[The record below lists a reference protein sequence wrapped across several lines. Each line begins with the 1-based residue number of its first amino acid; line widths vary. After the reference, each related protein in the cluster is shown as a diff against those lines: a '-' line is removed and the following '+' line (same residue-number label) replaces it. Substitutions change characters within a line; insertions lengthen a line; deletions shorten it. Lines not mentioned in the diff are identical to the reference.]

1 MIETEILIVGSGPA
15 GINAAWPLV
24 LAGRSVV
31 MIDADNRSLPSS
43 PETSLEVLR
52 YHPHRWRHFLGEDL
66 GGLFVHGDFSPKLA
80 TPMGRAVIEA
90 GNDALPKV
98 RASNFMAMRSGTPG
112 GLSAIWGA
120 FCSVYDSQDML
131 SYPISSAELA
141 PAYHAV
147 AQRIGISG
155 ANDHLADFH
164 GADLPLQDPV
174 PLTAPVS
181 QLLHRYMSCAPPKE
195 FRLGL
200 ARNAVIT
207 EEHNGR
213 EPCNQC
219 GLCLLGCARKSIYN
233 SAYELFALKQHANFS
248 YMSGMPVRR
257 LISLG
262 GEKQIVE
269 VSGNDT
275 IKAKHL
281 FLAAGTINSTAM
293 ILEYAGMLG
302 AKLRVL
308 SNPVAGMAFV
318 IPRLVGNK
326 IQPNSFGLG
335 QLSYRLSLPQ
345 DDEYATGVIYGADT
359 LPLEVFARR
368 MRFSRPVAMRLSAAL
383 ATGLMPATAYLPGR
397 YSMNSLSLENRGGGT
412 EVILDGHV
420 SDEAKK
426 QLEHVGKKL
435 GKILRRYGA
444 YLVPGSLTILPPG
457 SDAHVVGTIPM
468 GGQGKLSCS
477 TTCELNIAPGVHVI
491 DGSWFPELPA
501 KHCTFTIMANA
512 YRVGS
517 ILAEKLKTK

>member
-31 MIDADNRSLPSS
+31 MIDADSRPLPSS
-43 PETSLEVLR
+43 PETSLGELR
-52 YHPHRWRHFLGEDL
+52 YHPHRWQHVFGEDL

-80 TPMGRAVIEA
+80 TPMGRAVIKA
-90 GNDALPKV
+90 GNDAWPKV
-98 RASNFMAMRSGTPG
+98 SANNFMAMRSATPG

-120 FCSVYDSQDML
+120 FCSAYDAQDML
-131 SYPISSAELA
+131 SYPISGAELA

-147 AQRIGISG
+147 SQRIGISG
-155 ANDHLADFH
+155 AHDHLADFH
-164 GADLPLQDPV
+164 GADLPLHDPV
-174 PLTAPVS
+174 PLTAAAS
-181 QLLHRYMSCAPPKE
+181 QLLHSYSSCAPSKE

-207 EEHNGR
+207 KEHNGR
-213 EPCNQC
+213 EGCNQC

-233 SAYELFALKQHANFS
+233 SANELFALKQYANFC

-257 LISLG
+257 LKSLG
-262 GEKQIVE
+262 GEEQIVE
-269 VSGNDT
+269 VSGNDI
-275 IKAKHL
+275 IKAKYL
-281 FLAAGTINSTAM
+281 LLAAGTINSTAM
-293 ILEYAGMLG
+293 ILEYAGMFST
-302 AKLRVL
+302 KLRVL
-308 SNPVAGMAFV
+308 SNPVAAMAFV
-318 IPRLVGNK
+318 LPGLVGNK
-326 IQPNSFGLG
+326 FQPSSFGLG

-345 DDEYATGVIYGADT
+345 GDEYATGVIYGADT

-368 MRFSRPVAMRLSAAL
+368 MPFSRPVAMRLSAAL

-397 YSMNSLSLENRGGGT
+397 YSMNSLSLEKRGGNT
-412 EVILDGHV
+412 EVVLDGHI

-426 QLEHVGKKL
+426 QLERVGKKL
-435 GKILRRYGA
+435 GQILRRYGA
-444 YLVPGSLTILPPG
+444 HFVPGSLAISPPG
-457 SDAHVVGTIPM
+457 SDAHMVGTIPM

-477 TTCELNIAPGVHVI
+477 NICELNIASGVYVI
-491 DGSWFPELPA
+491 DGSWFPDLPA

-517 ILAEKLKTK
+517 ILAERLSK